1 MQSSDSLDRRPSS
14 GRPVSRWLVR
24 SLVAGVV
31 VAPALAIS
39 GCGSATSGSPTILN
53 TEKVERAIEQSGLT
67 QRNKRVNVTCPS
79 GVHQQKGLTFAC
91 TAVFKGGTT
100 PFIVTQLDAL
110 GNVHYV
116 AR

>member
-1 MQSSDSLDRRPSS
+1 MQSSDSLDRRPSP

-24 SLVAGVV
+24 SLVAGAV

-39 GCGSATSGSPTILN
+39 GCGTTTVSPTILN

-100 PFIVTQLDAL
+100 PFVVTQLDGL

>member
-1 MQSSDSLDRRPSS
+1 MR
-14 GRPVSRWLVR
+14 RWLVR
-24 SLVAGVV
+24 SLVAGVA
-31 VAPALAIS
+31 VAPALAIC
-39 GCGSATSGSPTILN
+39 GCGTTTGSPTILN

-100 PFIVTQLDAL
+100 PFVVTQLDGL

>member
-1 MQSSDSLDRRPSS
+1 MPSSDTPDRSPSP
-14 GRPVSRWLVR
+14 GRPIGRWLAR

-31 VAPALAIS
+31 VAPALAITA
-39 GCGSATSGSPTILN
+39 CGSTASPTILN

-79 GVHQQKGLTFAC
+79 GVHQQKGLTFTC
-91 TAVFKGGTT
+91 MAVFKGGTT
-100 PFIVTQLDAL
+100 PFVVTQLDAL
-110 GNVHYV
+110 GNVRYV

>member
-1 MQSSDSLDRRPSS
+1 M
-14 GRPVSRWLVR
+14 SRWLCG
-24 SLVAGVV
+24 SLVAGL
-31 VAPALAIS
+31 VAPTLAIS
-39 GCGSATSGSPTILN
+39 GCGSTGSPTILN

-91 TAVFKGGTT
+91 VAVFKGGTT
-100 PFIVTQLDAL
+100 PFVVTQLDAL